1 MQRVVFGPSIVSFVP
16 TMESD
21 AIKINRVRCKK
32 SGVIESVVFDP
43 SIMALAPT
51 GASDVTRSAIVLHEM
66 HNRVIS

>member
-43 SIMALAPT
+43 LAVSLAPT
-51 GASDVTRSAIVLHEM
+51 NDGTGSTVVWHPMR
-66 HNRVIS
+66 NRVI